1 MSNGRFAG
9 LGVRS
14 RATIVAVIV
23 VGVALAAGTYGL
35 LALTS
40 NRIESSIRDAAI
52 ARADSLGALIAAGAL
67 EDPLPGLDPELFA
80 QVVDASGAVV
90 ASDRAISGI
99 PAVATIP
106 VLPGEQRVVTL
117 DDILEGYEDEAAGL
131 EDQGPYAVVALGVT
145 LLQGPGTV
153 VVAASLED
161 AAEARNAV
169 LPLLGVGLPLLLI
182 VVGVTV
188 WLLTGRALR
197 PVKEMSAEADRIS
210 ALALDRRLPL
220 PAAVDELHHLATTL
234 NDMLERLEASSVKQ
248 RRFVADASHELKSP
262 LTVVRTIVDVAA
274 ADGSLDA
281 GVVADLS
288 AEIDRMQSLV
298 SDLLFLARHDES
310 HHLDRVE
317 EVDLDQVMMSAASA
331 LRVVGDIEIDTSR
344 IRPVRVMGDAD
355 RLSRLMRSLTENAG
369 SHADSTV
376 WVEAGESD
384 GRAIV
389 VVSDDGPG
397 IPDTESERIFER
409 FVRLDESRARNTGGS
424 GLGLAVARAI
434 ARDHGGDVDV
444 VESRHGGATFEAWL
458 PSATS
463 AHW

>member
-1 MSNGRFAG
+1 MSNRWFEG

-14 RATIVAVIV
+14 RAAIVAVIV
-23 VGVALAAGTYGL
+23 VAVALAAGTYGL
-35 LALTS
+35 LTLSS

-52 ARADSLGALIAAGAL
+52 ARAESLGALIAAGAL

-106 VLPGEQRVVTL
+106 VSPGERRVVTL
-117 DDILEGYEDEAAGL
+117 DGILEGYEDEAAGL

-145 LLQGPGTV
+145 LLSGPGTV

-161 AAEARNAV
+161 AARARSAV
-169 LPLLGVGLPLLLI
+169 LPLLGIGLPLLLI
-182 VVGVTV
+182 LVGFTV
-188 WLLTGRALR
+188 WVLTGRALR
-197 PVKEMSAEADRIS
+197 PVEEMSAEANRIS

-234 NDMLERLEASSVKQ
+234 NDMLGRLEASSAKQ
-248 RRFVADASHELKSP
+248 RRFVANASHELKSP

-274 ADGSLDA
+274 GDGSIDP

-288 AEIDRMQSLV
+288 SEIERMQSLV
-298 SDLLFLARHDES
+298 SDLLLLARHDEA
-310 HHLDRVE
+310 HRFERVE
-317 EVDLDQVMMSAASA
+317 EVDLDQVMMAAASA
-331 LRVVGDIEIDTSR
+331 LRVAADVEIDTSR
-344 IRPVRVMGDAD
+344 IRPVRVMGDPD
-355 RLSRLMRSLTENAG
+355 RLSRLVRNLTENAG
-369 SHADSTV
+369 RHADSTV
-376 WVEAGESD
+376 WVEAGKSD

-397 IPDTESERIFER
+397 IPETESERIFER

-434 ARDHGGDVDV
+434 ARDHGGDVEV
-444 VESRHGGATFEAWL
+444 VESRHGGATFEVSIPAEGD
-458 PSATS
+458 
-463 AHW
+463 